1 MLITENQIY
10 LEQTFKDRDEVLAFI
25 AEQAINQDVINNKT
39 LLFDDF
45 IAREDE
51 YSTAVQ
57 EGIAIPHAKSAAVK
71 QAKLYFVSLEEPIS
85 WASPDQYQVKVIFA
99 ILVPKQESGTKHI
112 AILSALASRLMDD
125 DFQESIF
132 EIDQASQVLNL
143 LKEMEEV

>member
-1 MLITENQIY
+1 MLITEKQIY
-10 LEQTFKDRDEVLAFI
+10 LKQTFKDRNEVLAFI
-25 AEQAINQDVINNKT
+25 AEQAMNQDVINNKS

-45 IAREDE
+45 IAREGE

-71 QAKLYFVSLEEPIS
+71 KPQLYFVSLEEPIS

-99 ILVPKQESGTKHI
+99 ILVPKEEAGTKHI

-125 DFQESIF
+125 DFQEAVF
-132 EIDQASQVLNL
+132 EIDQETQLLNL
-143 LKEMEEV
+143 LKKIEEV